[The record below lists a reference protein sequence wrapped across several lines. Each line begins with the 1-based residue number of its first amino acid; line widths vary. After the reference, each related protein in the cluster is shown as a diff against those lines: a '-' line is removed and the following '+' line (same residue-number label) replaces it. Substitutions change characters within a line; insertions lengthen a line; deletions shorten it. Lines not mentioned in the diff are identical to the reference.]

1 MSKPRCHFHFGSSDG
16 EDLFA
21 AVAASGLKAARMRI
35 RLRHGT
41 LEPVA
46 PMPRERPKRGDR
58 EAKSTDAEHRGGTA
72 RSSDE
77 VPIRVGME
85 RRGRVIQ
92 FLVNRSTPIR
102 RGRNP

>member
-1 MSKPRCHFHFGSSDG
+1 MSKPRCKFHFGSSDG
-16 EDLFA
+16 AVLYA
-21 AVAASGLKAARMRI
+21 AVAASGLKAARLRI

-46 PMPRERPKRGDR
+46 PMQRERSKRGNR
-58 EAKSTDAEHRGGTA
+58 EADSTNAVHRGGTA

-77 VPIRVGME
+77 GRVMRLE

-92 FLVNRSTPIR
+92 FLVNRSIPMIG
-102 RGRNP
+102 RGAHG